1 MSNAMS
7 PSIMR
12 GNAAYSQAI
21 DYLNP
26 YGGGG
31 AFSMERA
38 NSQMLRALVL
48 EQRTA
53 NLIALLSDDPEGIL
67 TAEDRAWAARRVRRT
82 LGIEDPEDSE
92 DPGD

>member
-1 MSNAMS
+1 MSTAVS

-53 NLIALLSDDPEGIL
+53 NLIAALAGDVLILPGERAKAVAQVRKALGLPEVPEPEIV
-67 TAEDRAWAARRVRRT
+67 ED
-82 LGIEDPEDSE
+82 
-92 DPGD
+92 

>member
-1 MSNAMS
+1 MSNAIG

-12 GNAAYSQAI
+12 GNSAYSQAI

-38 NSQMLRALVL
+38 NSQMLRALVF

-53 NLIALLSDDPEGIL
+53 NLIAALAGDDVLILPGERAKAVAQARKALGLPEVPEPEIV
-67 TAEDRAWAARRVRRT
+67 ED
-82 LGIEDPEDSE
+82 
-92 DPGD
+92 

>member
-1 MSNAMS
+1 MSTPSS

-12 GNAAYSQAI
+12 GNAAYSRAL
-21 DYLNP
+21 DHLNP

-53 NLIALLSDDPEGIL
+53 NLIAALAGDDVLILPGERAKAVAQVRKALGLPEVPEPEIV
-67 TAEDRAWAARRVRRT
+67 ED
-82 LGIEDPEDSE
+82 
-92 DPGD
+92 

>member
-1 MSNAMS
+1 MSTAVS

-67 TAEDRAWAARRVRRT
+67 TDEHRAWAVKRVRRA
-82 LGIEDPEDSE
+82 LGVRDSGDPED
-92 DPGD
+92 

>member
-1 MSNAMS
+1 MSIPAS

-12 GNAAYSQAI
+12 GNRAYSRAI
-21 DYLNP
+21 DYLSP

-31 AFSMERA
+31 AFSMEHK
-38 NSQMLRALVL
+38 NSHMLHALVF

-67 TAEDRAWAARRVRRT
+67 TDKDRAWAVKKVRRT

>member
-1 MSNAMS
+1 MRVPS

-12 GNAAYSQAI
+12 GNAPYSSAM
-21 DYLNP
+21 DYLGP
-26 YGGGG
+26 HGGGG
-31 AFSMERA
+31 AFSMERS

-67 TAEDRAWAARRVRRT
+67 TDKDRAWAVRKVRRV
-82 LGIEDPEDSE
+82 LGVRDSEDPEDPE
-92 DPGD
+92 D

>member
-1 MSNAMS
+1 MSNAMG

-12 GNAAYSQAI
+12 GNSAYSSARE
-21 DYLNP
+21 YMFS
-26 YGGGG
+26 GG
-31 AFSMERA
+31 AFSMEHK
-38 NSQMLRALVL
+38 NTHMLHALVI

-67 TAEDRAWAARRVRRT
+67 TDKDRAWAVKKVRRT